1 LSHSLAKVHIHLVF
15 STKQRDPVLHD
26 EVRGSLHRYIAGVI
40 RLSGCIPVRANS
52 VEDHVHILFELG
64 RTVALSS
71 VVEDIKTTSSKWL
84 KTQGEEFKG
93 FRWQT
98 GYGAFAVSASKV
110 DECIQYI
117 EYQREHHRNHTFV
130 GEYRAMLEAHD
141 IPFDEKYLWD

>member
-1 LSHSLAKVHIHLVF
+1 MSHSLAKVHIHLVF

-84 KTQGEEFKG
+84 KTQGEE
-93 FRWQT
+93 
-98 GYGAFAVSASKV
+98 
-110 DECIQYI
+110 
-117 EYQREHHRNHTFV
+117 
-130 GEYRAMLEAHD
+130 YRAMLEAHD